1 TNKFQW
7 RIVFLV
13 AAGASIAVNIFYL
26 LFGSSEVQWWDS
38 FGGDE
43 EKEKNTKNST
53 DVQQQMRQ
61 CETYLV
67 MLLAIEGHGNSHFK
81 KIILALIILAA
92 ISFYVTFIFNSCVVS
107 SISKA
112 IPKWQVHPVVPNV
125 VLRVVSLIEGNE
137 TDISPKYRLFR
148 EQGLRPERQLPS
160 ALIIGVK
167 KGGTRALF
175 RIHPNS
181 SRRSRSRQRGFQW
194 YRTHMPATLEGQ
206 LTIEKTPSYF
216 ITKEAPRRV
225 QLMNPSTKL
234 LVVVRDP
241 VTRAVSDYAQ
251 AISKKNDMKPFEQLV
266 FVNGSIGSIIDTSW
280 GPIKLGIY
288 SRYLT
293 RWLNGERLVL
303 DPAIE
308 LKRVQDF
315 LGLKR
320 VVTEKHFYFNST
332 KGFPC
337 LFKSEGHSAPHCL
350 GKTKG
355 RSHPYV
361 NPIVLQRLRDFYRP
375 FNNHFYQMTGINF
388 GWLKSADPGGIKFL
402 HIST

>member
-1 TNKFQW
+1 ME
-7 RIVFLV
+7 ILV
-13 AAGASIAVNIFYL
+13 SRKV
-26 LFGSSEVQWWDS
+26 
-38 FGGDE
+38 
-43 EKEKNTKNST
+43 
-53 DVQQQMRQ
+53 
-61 CETYLV
+61 
-67 MLLAIEGHGNSHFK
+67 
-81 KIILALIILAA
+81 ILALIVLAA
-92 ISFYVTFIFNSCVVS
+92 TSFYITFVFNSCVVS

-112 IPKWQVHPVVPNV
+112 IPKWRVHPVVPNEV
-125 VLRVVSLIEGNE
+125 TLVHYSTSVRVVSLLEDNE
-137 TDISPKYRLFR
+137 TSISPKYKFFR

-167 KGGTRALF
+167 KGGTRALLEF
-175 RIHPNS
+175 IRIHPDVRAAGSEVHFFDKNYMK
-181 SRRSRSRQRGFQW
+181 GFQW
-194 YRTHMPATLEGQ
+194 YRTRMPATLDGQ

-241 VTRAVSDYAQ
+241 VTRAISDYAQ
-251 AISKKNDMKPFEQLV
+251 AISKKCDMKPFEQLV

-280 GPIKLGIY
+280 GPVKLGIY

-293 RWLNGERLVL
+293 RWLKFFPLSQLLFVSGERLVL

-361 NPIVLQRLRDFYRP
+361 DPVVLQRLRNFYRP

-388 GWLKSADPGGIKFL
+388 GWA
-402 HIST
+402 